1 MFELG
6 GAQFQSVRGSSAT
19 ARQSLLF
26 LSSAF
31 MFRMGLALETFEAVR
46 PFGIL
51 AADYFFF
58 LSLMLFLFC
67 RPRQLLKSTHLGIL
81 TASALVLCGGVLS
94 LVGNGSQLGGAVGPL
109 TRMFILF
116 GLFAPLAAVH
126 SSNIRQNMTFLICG
140 VLINCVVATLTAW
153 VSPRIADVLAIN
165 PETPTDIGQAIGR
178 FAGLAGHSN
187 ILGLSAAL
195 AVLIGIGLFI
205 SERNTYARLGLL
217 FQILVCTVAAL
228 LSGSRTF
235 FVSLVPGLIVL
246 GLVQKLRFK
255 LIVRVLVALV
265 VVWGGINYLA
275 PEEVSQYTGRLGSA
289 TSADDNE
296 NYGRLLTA
304 GTAMVEISQKPI
316 IGWGVDHFGEAGLTF
331 VPWDND
337 IVPTHDSF
345 LQYWYAAGL
354 LGAIGFLAL
363 FAIPAKRMLQDL
375 KRNSSGDLANALRV
389 GLGVYVLLFIASNL
403 HPILFSRFLFV
414 PLFMFS
420 GLAARI
426 AGPIKAGKAARGVA
440 IHLPAGNIQ
449 ATS

>member
-1 MFELG
+1 MPSLNSKLVG
-6 GAQFQSVRGSSAT
+6 GSPTIDER
-19 ARQSLLF
+19 SLLF

-31 MFRMGLALETFEAVR
+31 MFRTGLALETFEAVR

-58 LSLMLFLFC
+58 LSLVLFLFC
-67 RPRQLLKSTHLGIL
+67 RPRQLLKSTPSGIL
-81 TASALVLCGGVLS
+81 TASALVLFGGALS
-94 LVGNGSQLGGAVGPL
+94 LLGNGFQLGGAAGPL
-109 TRMFILF
+109 ARMFILF

-126 SSNIRQNMTFLICG
+126 SRNIRQNMIFMAGG
-140 VLINCVVATLTAW
+140 VLINCVIATLTAW
-153 VSPRIADVLAIN
+153 VWPRIVDVLAIN
-165 PETPTDIGQAIGR
+165 PETPTDIGQDIGR

-195 AVLIGIGLFI
+195 AVLIGIGLFV
-205 SERNTYARLGLL
+205 SERNAFARLGLV

-235 FVSLVPGLIVL
+235 FVSLIPGLIVL
-246 GLVQKLRFK
+246 ALVQKLHFK

-265 VVWGGINYLA
+265 VVWGGIHYLA
-275 PEEVSQYTGRLGSA
+275 PEEVSQYTGRLRSA

-304 GTAMVEISQKPI
+304 GTAIVEISQKPI

-337 IVPTHDSF
+337 IVPTHNSF

-363 FAIPAKRMLQDL
+363 FAIPAKRMLQEL
-375 KRNSSGDLANALRV
+375 KRSSSGDLANALRV

-414 PLFMFS
+414 PLFMFG
-420 GLAARI
+420 GLAPRT
-426 AGPIKAGKAARGVA
+426 AGKIKAEKRARGASV
-440 IHLPAGNIQ
+440 HLATRDIP